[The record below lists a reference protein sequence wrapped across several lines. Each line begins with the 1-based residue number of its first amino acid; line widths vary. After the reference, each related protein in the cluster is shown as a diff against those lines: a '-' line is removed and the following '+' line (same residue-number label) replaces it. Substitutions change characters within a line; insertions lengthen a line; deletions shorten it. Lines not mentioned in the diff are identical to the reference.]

1 MKSHVIFAV
10 LSIATAALA
19 TSCGGRQTAPSSTMA
34 SSESSSVTMVMLDG
48 VAPNDINPDGC
59 DQLGLSGGLQCRVKE
74 DILKWT
80 NRVKA
85 VSGVTALY
93 CTRVI
98 MHPMLAITATMVAGT
113 TEALGFIVG
122 ELPCKESFSPEEV
135 KKIEEIVK
143 KQLPPEAV
151 QQSLNI
157 PSKPRK

>member
-1 MKSHVIFAV
+1 
-10 LSIATAALA
+10 
-19 TSCGGRQTAPSSTMA
+19 
-34 SSESSSVTMVMLDG
+34 
-48 VAPNDINPDGC
+48 
-59 DQLGLSGGLQCRVKE
+59 
-74 DILKWT
+74 
-80 NRVKA
+80 
-85 VSGVTALY
+85 
-93 CTRVI
+93 